1 MITPKEKTINMMFI
15 MPALLLFLVFNFY
28 PLLRT
33 FQLSFFQ
40 WNGIDKEMVFVGF
53 AQYKDILF
61 NNPAFWKSMLNA
73 GYITLLALTLQN
85 GLALLLALLVNRQIK
100 GDNIYRVIFFLPPVL
115 SGIVVGLIWKFV
127 YDGNFGILNHWLISL
142 GFDNF
147 KDFAWLS
154 EIKTALSSV
163 AVVHMWKGF
172 GYGFIILLAGLQTIP
187 NELYE
192 AAEVDGADTWQQ
204 FKHITFPSMIP
215 VFTIVTILTILGTMQ
230 IFDLIYSMTRGGP
243 AGYTHVPITK
253 IYEYMSNGEFG
264 YSTAM
269 AIIFGVVLLVVSFG
283 QLYVSKKFNR

>member
-1 MITPKEKTINMMFI
+1 
-15 MPALLLFLVFNFY
+15 
-28 PLLRT
+28 
-33 FQLSFFQ
+33 
-40 WNGIDKEMVFVGF
+40 
-53 AQYKDILF
+53 
-61 NNPAFWKSMLNA
+61 
-73 GYITLLALTLQN
+73 
-85 GLALLLALLVNRQIK
+85 
-100 GDNIYRVIFFLPPVL
+100 
-115 SGIVVGLIWKFV
+115 
-127 YDGNFGILNHWLISL
+127 
-142 GFDNF
+142 
-147 KDFAWLS
+147 
-154 EIKTALSSV
+154 
-163 AVVHMWKGF
+163 MWKGF